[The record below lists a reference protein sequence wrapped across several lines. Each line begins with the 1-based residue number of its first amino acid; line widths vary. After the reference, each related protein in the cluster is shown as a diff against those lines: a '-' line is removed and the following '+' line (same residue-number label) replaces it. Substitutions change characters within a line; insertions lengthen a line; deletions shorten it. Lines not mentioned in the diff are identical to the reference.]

1 MTEKENKFRLIKT
14 SNWIVNGHSKEPD
27 LFLGF
32 QFWSPSCSTC
42 HEER

>member
-14 SNWIVNGHSKEPD
+14 SNWIVNGHSKKPD